1 MSTTHA
7 VKTTSVSLP
16 GEPHQNIDQEIL
28 RAVHD
33 LAFGSV
39 EVVIHDHRVTE
50 IKQVRRTRF
59 DNRKSD

>member
-1 MSTTHA
+1 MSTRTD
-7 VKTTSVSLP
+7 KNPSLSLN
-16 GEPHQNIDQEIL
+16 HDSTRNIDQEIL

-39 EVVIHDHRVTE
+39 EVVIHDNRVTE

-59 DNRKSD
+59 ESRKND

>member
-1 MSTTHA
+1 MSTRTD
-7 VKTTSVSLP
+7 KNPSLP
-16 GEPHQNIDQEIL
+16 LNHDSTRNVDQEIL

-39 EVVIHDHRVTE
+39 EVVIHDNRVTE

-59 DNRKSD
+59 ESRKND

>member
-1 MSTTHA
+1 MSTRTDKNPSFPLNHESTRN
-7 VKTTSVSLP
+7 V
-16 GEPHQNIDQEIL
+16 DQEIL

-39 EVVIHDHRVTE
+39 EVVIHDNRVTE

-59 DNRKSD
+59 ESRKND

>member
-7 VKTTSVSLP
+7 VKTPSVSLP
-16 GEPHQNIDQEIL
+16 GESQNIDQEIL